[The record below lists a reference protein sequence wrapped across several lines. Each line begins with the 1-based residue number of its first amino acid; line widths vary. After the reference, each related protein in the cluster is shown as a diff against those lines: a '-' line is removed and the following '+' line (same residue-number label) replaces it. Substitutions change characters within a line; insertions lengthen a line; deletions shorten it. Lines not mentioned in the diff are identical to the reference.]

1 MMGVISH
8 ESKALFSELLD
19 VVIATDSG
27 GISFEPFV
35 LVFLKLRS
43 FEDLGFLDFFFSFS
57 LSAPLP
63 KAIKSGMFIRLVLI
77 LLFKIQLSRLDL
89 NA

>member
-43 FEDLGFLDFFFSFS
+43 FEDLGFLDLFS
-57 LSAPLP
+57 LSLSLPLCQRQSR
-63 KAIKSGMFIRLVLI
+63 AEC
-77 LLFKIQLSRLDL
+77 LFDWY
-89 NA
+89 